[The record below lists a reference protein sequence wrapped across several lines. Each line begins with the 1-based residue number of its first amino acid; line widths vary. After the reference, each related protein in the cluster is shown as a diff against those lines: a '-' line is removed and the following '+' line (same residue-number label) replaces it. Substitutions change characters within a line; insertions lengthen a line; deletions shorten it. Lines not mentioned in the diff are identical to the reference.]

1 MKKISFKSL
10 IIIVLLIMV
19 IILPLFYPSGVTP
32 IYFRLFLLFLILIN
46 SLKLFKIVFIDTKVN
61 RIISN
66 SATILFSI
74 FVIFLLLEAIFMFIP
89 RSHAIDFTLASKLWY
104 QKYWKPINSLGFR
117 DKEPDNKNPVILF
130 VGDSYTAGMGLK
142 SIDDRFSNIVGRELN
157 KKGRNYTIINIGK
170 LGADTIDEYKV
181 MRNFLY
187 MTRIKPEKIILQY
200 SANDIENVAMENGLT
215 FVFHPLM
222 NKYLSAIG
230 SGSYL
235 INYIY
240 WSFPRGYLVESYANF
255 LIQAYKND
263 GILSKQKGNLGL
275 FVNYANKNSIQL
287 IVVIFPFLGNVEM
300 SDSIYVNDI
309 VNFFRMN
316 KVCVINVSALVK
328 DIPVSERIVN
338 LNDAHASKLVNRIV
352 AQEIL
357 RKLVIK

>member
-1 MKKISFKSL
+1 
-10 IIIVLLIMV
+10 
-19 IILPLFYPSGVTP
+19 
-32 IYFRLFLLFLILIN
+32 
-46 SLKLFKIVFIDTKVN
+46 
-61 RIISN
+61 
-66 SATILFSI
+66 
-74 FVIFLLLEAIFMFIP
+74 
-89 RSHAIDFTLASKLWY
+89 
-104 QKYWKPINSLGFR
+104 
-117 DKEPDNKNPVILF
+117 
-130 VGDSYTAGMGLK
+130 LK

-240 WSFPRGYLVESYANF
+240 WSFPRGYPVESYANF